1 MKKYKFPTNQ
11 NPKPKEKTQSKPII
25 KNNEVPAI
33 MAKDNKN
40 MQETFGA
47 NLKEKLSLKDEKIPK
62 NEIKK
67 DESYISQQKI
77 NNKIE
82 PKANNIKIN
91 ELINFFTTQINQC
104 HGIIQGLG
112 YREKVLFLFN
122 IYLR

>member
-11 NPKPKEKTQSKPII
+11 NPKSKEKTQSKPII
-25 KNNEVPAI
+25 KNNEVTSI
-33 MAKDNKN
+33 MTKDNKN

-47 NLKEKLSLKDEKIPK
+47 NLIEKISIKNDKIPT

-67 DESYISQQKI
+67 DDSFISQQKI
-77 NNKIE
+77 NNKID

-112 YREKVLFLFN
+112 YREKVLFLFSYF
-122 IYLR
+122 I